1 MMLEGL
7 KNMFTRSLEKDGEL
21 EALLKGAKGN
31 TDSISKADALNIPA
45 VGACVAFI
53 ANTIAGLPIRLYK
66 REAGKIVEI
75 EDDARLKMLN
85 GDTGDLLDANQLVG
99 QMVTDMLLNG
109 AGYAYVDWLGNKV
122 KGIYYVDD
130 AYVSVTQNADPI
142 YKTVE
147 IYVGGKRTD
156 DFRLMRLTRDSRNG
170 VSGCGV
176 LQQYP
181 LLFNTMLNALRYENN
196 AISTG
201 TKRGFFKSKYKLE
214 PKLLQALK
222 DAWRNFCSTEGK
234 ASPDAMI
241 LNEGIDFEPASSTAT
256 ENQLNESKTA
266 NSELVYNAFGLS
278 INLFKTT
285 TPNDSLYQNAVK
297 TSILPIVRQV
307 NTALNKFLLL
317 EREKDA
323 MFFVVDTSEILRSS
337 LEERYKA
344 YDIALKSGWI
354 QVDEVRKAENLSPL
368 DLNFVKLNLSDV
380 LYNPKTK
387 ELYVT
392 NTNASFKLGSNKSLQ
407 EGGEGDAGG
416 NES

>member
-1 MMLEGL
+1 MLEGL

-53 ANTIAGLPIRLYK
+53 ADTIAGLPIRLYK

-416 NES
+416 DES

>member
-1 MMLEGL
+1 MLEGL

-85 GDTGDLLDANQLVG
+85 GDTGDLLDSNQLVG

-109 AGYAYVDWLGNKV
+109 AGYAYVDWLANKV

-297 TSILPIVRQV
+297 TSILPIIRQI

-317 EREKDA
+317 EREKDT

-416 NES
+416 DES

>member
-1 MMLEGL
+1 MLEGL

-21 EALLKGAKGN
+21 ETLLKGAKGN

>member
-1 MMLEGL
+1 MLEGL

-53 ANTIAGLPIRLYK
+53 ADTIAGLPIRLYK

-109 AGYAYVDWLGNKV
+109 AGYAYVDWLANKV

-297 TSILPIVRQV
+297 TSILPIIRQI

-317 EREKDA
+317 EREKDT

>member
-1 MMLEGL
+1 MLEGL